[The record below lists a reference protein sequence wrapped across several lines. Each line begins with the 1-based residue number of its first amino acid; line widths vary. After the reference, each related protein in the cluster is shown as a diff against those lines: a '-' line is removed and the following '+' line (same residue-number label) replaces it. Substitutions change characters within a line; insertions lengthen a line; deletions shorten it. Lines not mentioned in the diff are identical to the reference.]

1 MTEIEFLKNTT
12 DKETLES
19 YPAGDIRKFAD
30 KRAQE
35 FIDAGVAK
43 KLSQTLT
50 TKEEKK
56 FE

>member
-1 MTEIEFLKNTT
+1 MTEIEFTKNTT
-12 DKETLES
+12 DKETLEF
-19 YPAGDIRKFAD
+19 YPEGDVRKFAD

-35 FIDAGVAK
+35 FIDAGNAK
-43 KLSQTLT
+43 KVKQDLT